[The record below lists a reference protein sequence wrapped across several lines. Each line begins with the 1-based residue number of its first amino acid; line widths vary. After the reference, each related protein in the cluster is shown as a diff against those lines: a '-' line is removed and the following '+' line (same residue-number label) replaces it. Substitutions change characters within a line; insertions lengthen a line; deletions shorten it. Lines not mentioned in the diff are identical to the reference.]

1 MNGTTLYTT
10 DVNAPTGFR
19 AATLDEI
26 MAGARHAL
34 SIRIRKGTVLNSPKA
49 TADFLLARLAQREYE
64 TFTLIYL
71 DNRHRLIAC
80 QETQRRSRHP
90 GAQPP
95 ERNRRTQPRRRA
107 HHDKTARSLGAGRHP
122 CPRSPDCRRRRDPQF
137 RRKGA
142 LVSPSTGKL
151 TGMTTEL
158 DVLKRVSEGL
168 SSQILPFMLSGS
180 FALAYYATPRMTR
193 DLDIVVALAAGDV
206 EALLSAF
213 ASDFYIDADTVRAA
227 IQNER
232 LFNMMHLGSGIKVDM
247 IVRKSS
253 EYRLTEFA
261 RRQQVTLGSVLTWIV
276 SREDLILS
284 KLVWSLDSGSDLQLR
299 DVRQLLAGPID
310 VDYVNRWAPVLGVE
324 TPLRELMR

>member
-1 MNGTTLYTT
+1 
-10 DVNAPTGFR
+10 
-19 AATLDEI
+19 
-26 MAGARHAL
+26 
-34 SIRIRKGTVLNSPKA
+34 
-49 TADFLLARLAQREYE
+49 
-64 TFTLIYL
+64 
-71 DNRHRLIAC
+71 
-80 QETQRRSRHP
+80 
-90 GAQPP
+90 
-95 ERNRRTQPRRRA
+95 
-107 HHDKTARSLGAGRHP
+107 
-122 CPRSPDCRRRRDPQF
+122 
-137 RRKGA
+137 
-142 LVSPSTGKL
+142 VSPSTGKL

-158 DVLKRVSEGL
+158 DVLNRVSEGL
-168 SSQILPFMLSGS
+168 SAQSLPFMLTGS

-206 EALLSAF
+206 EALLNTFS
-213 ASDFYIDADTVRAA
+213 SDFYIDADTVRAA

-232 LFNMMHLGSGIKVDM
+232 LFNMMHLSSGIKVDL

-261 RRQQVTLGSVLTWIV
+261 RRQRVTVGSVLTWIV

-310 VDYVNRWAPVLGVE
+310 VDYLNRWAPVLGVE